1 MLLYGK
7 DIGTTMKKLRILPGA
22 AGIIALTATV
32 GFVDGRYETEA
43 EDYSR
48 SSITLVKTRSH
59 IAANDAAPGSR
70 LADIKP
76 DSTAYLVEVRHGDK
90 SAEVLID
97 AATGRILLSHAILP
111 QLHTTQRAALS
122 GITFPPA
129 RAAA

>member
-1 MLLYGK
+1 
-7 DIGTTMKKLRILPGA
+7 MKKLRILPGA
-22 AGIIALTATV
+22 AGIIALTATI
-32 GFVDGRYETEA
+32 GFVDARYEAET

-48 SSITLVKTRSH
+48 CSISLVKTRSH

-70 LADIKP
+70 LVDIKP
-76 DSTAYLVEVRHGDK
+76 DSTAYLVEVRHGVK

-97 AATGRILLSHAILP
+97 AATGRILSTHAIVP

-122 GITFPPA
+122 GITFPQA

>member
-1 MLLYGK
+1 MNK
-7 DIGTTMKKLRILPGA
+7 QRILPGA

-59 IAANDAAPGSR
+59 IAANDAVPGNR
-70 LADIKP
+70 LVDIKP

-97 AATGRILLSHAILP
+97 AATGRILLSHAIFP
-111 QLHTTQRAALS
+111 QPHRTQSAALG
-122 GITFPPA
+122 GITYPPA

>member
-1 MLLYGK
+1 MLTYGK
-7 DIGTTMKKLRILPGA
+7 YTGNTMKIQRILPGA

-32 GFVDGRYETEA
+32 GFVDGRYEDEA

-59 IAANDAAPGSR
+59 IAANNTAQGSR
-70 LADIKP
+70 LVDIKP
-76 DSTAYLVEVRHGDK
+76 DSTAYLVAVRHGDK

-111 QLHTTQRAALS
+111 QLHKTQRAALS